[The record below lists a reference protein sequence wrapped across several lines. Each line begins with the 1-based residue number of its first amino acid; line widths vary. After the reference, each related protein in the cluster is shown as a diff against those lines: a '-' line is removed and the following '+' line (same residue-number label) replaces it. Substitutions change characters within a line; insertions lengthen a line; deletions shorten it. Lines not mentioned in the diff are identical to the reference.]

1 MLNAVKSSLRFM
13 TRREK
18 LGFSFFLSLRALTA
32 IFDLAGIAAIG
43 FLATSMALFV
53 TQGSDPN
60 RLIHIGAINIPA
72 VSIESLP
79 FITLAILGLF
89 VFKAVASIFLTHR
102 LANFLAKIEAR
113 AARTIAQKAFGQGLE
128 ATRANSLDEIIFA
141 VQIGSPSAFNGL
153 LNSVGSLVAEGFL
166 FFLVILAFALVNPSV
181 AIVTVLY
188 FGAIGFL
195 IQFFIGRLMQ
205 KTGSRIAEHT
215 VQANS
220 NLSDLGDVIKE
231 TSILGKQSYY
241 FDLIYKSRLKTASN
255 NATQFVLQGMPRYIV
270 ETALLVALALFTLFQ
285 ILEGDLASS
294 AVTLGIFLSGGLR
307 LTASLLPLQSALLTI
322 KQSIPPATRAFKIL
336 YAKAERTT
344 DVLSLQNDADLEG
357 PIGVSVRDLDFSFK
371 GMETNTLSQ
380 VSLEISPGKQAA
392 FIGLSGAGKSTL
404 ADLLLGL
411 LEPTKGKIFLGKI
424 NPVDLIEAHPGLL
437 GYVPQKPGMISG
449 TIAENIAL
457 GHPIED
463 IDNLR
468 LMNAISD
475 AHLSNLVESLPEGVM
490 TNIGKGKDQ
499 LSGGQ
504 LQRIG
509 LARALYT
516 QPKLLLMDEAT
527 SALDAESENEI
538 NRALDE
544 MRGKVTVILIAHRLN
559 TIQRSDV
566 VYLLNDGRIEA
577 SGTFS
582 ELLRSNATVQ
592 KLAELMAIEGQ

>member
-1 MLNAVKSSLRFM
+1 MLNAVMSSLRFM
-13 TRREK
+13 TPREK
-18 LGFSFFLSLRALTA
+18 LGFVSYLSLRALTA
-32 IFDLAGIAAIG
+32 IFDLAGILAIG

-53 TQGSDPN
+53 TQGENEN
-60 RLIHIGAINIPA
+60 RLVQIGSINIPA
-72 VSIESLP
+72 FSIESLP
-79 FITLAILGLF
+79 SITLMILGLF
-89 VFKAVASIFLTHR
+89 IFKAITSIWLTYR

-128 ATRANSLDEIIFA
+128 ATRANSLDETIFA

-166 FFLVILAFALVNPSV
+166 FVLVILSFAIVNPSV
-181 AIVTVLY
+181 AIITIVY
-188 FGAIGFL
+188 FGVIGFL
-195 IQFFIGRLMQ
+195 IQIFIGRLMQ
-205 KTGSRIAEHT
+205 KTGSRIAENT
-215 VQANS
+215 IQANS
-220 NLSDLGDVIKE
+220 NLSDLGDVMRE
-231 TSILGKQSYY
+231 TSILGRQDYY
-241 FDLIYKSRLKTASN
+241 FNLIYKSRLKTAGN

-270 ETALLVALALFTLFQ
+270 ETALIVALALFTLFQ
-285 ILEGDLASS
+285 ILEGDLSSS

-322 KQSIPPATRAFKIL
+322 KQSIPPANRAFQIL
-336 YAKAERTT
+336 YKTNNRAPYDSRMMQTGEFEAPL
-344 DVLSLQNDADLEG
+344 DVFVED
-357 PIGVSVRDLDFSFK
+357 VDFSFK
-371 GMETNTLSQ
+371 GMDTNTLSQ
-380 VSLEISPGKQAA
+380 VSLEIPSGKQAA

-411 LEPTKGKIFLGKI
+411 LEPTRGKILIGQM
-424 NPVDLIEAHPGLL
+424 NPVDLIQYQPGLL

-457 GHPIED
+457 GHQLDD
-463 IDNLR
+463 IDNHR
-468 LMNAISD
+468 LERAVVDS
-475 AHLSNLVESLPEGVM
+475 HLSDLIASLPEGVM

-516 QPKLLLMDEAT
+516 EPKLLIMDEAT

-538 NRALDE
+538 NRALDK
-544 MRGKVTVILIAHRLN
+544 MRGRVTVILIAHRLN

-566 VYLLNDGRIEA
+566 VFFLNNGRIED
-577 SGTFS
+577 SGTFP
-582 ELLRSNATVQ
+582 ELLRTNVTV
-592 KLAELMAIEGQ
+592 KNLAKLMAIEGN

>member
-32 IFDLAGIAAIG
+32 IFDLAGIVAIG

-53 TQGSDPN
+53 TQGSNPN
-60 RLIHIGAINIPA
+60 RLIKIGSINIPA

-79 FITLAILGLF
+79 FITLIILGLF
-89 VFKAVASIFLTHR
+89 VFKAFASILLTHR

-166 FFLVILAFALVNPSV
+166 FFLVILAFALVNPVV
-181 AIVTVLY
+181 AILTVLY

-220 NLSDLGDVIKE
+220 NLSDLGDVIRE
-231 TSILGKQSYY
+231 TSILGKQGYY
-241 FDLIYKSRLKTASN
+241 FDLIYKSRLKTAGN

-270 ETALLVALALFTLFQ
+270 ETALIVALALFTLYQ

-322 KQSIPPATRAFKIL
+322 KQSIPPATTAFKIL
-336 YAKAERTT
+336 YKNDERK
-344 DVLSLQNDADLEG
+344 LSDSDKQTSSSIEG
-357 PIGVSVRDLDFSFK
+357 PLDVSVREVDFSFR
-371 GMETNTLSQ
+371 GMATNTLSG
-380 VSLEISPGKQAA
+380 VSLEIPAGKQAA

-411 LEPTKGKIFLGKI
+411 LEPINGKILLGNN
-424 NPVDLIEAHPGLL
+424 NPVDLIESRPGLL

-457 GHPIED
+457 GQSIEE
-463 IDNLR
+463 IDKLR
-468 LMNAISD
+468 LEKAISD
-475 AHLSNLVESLPEGVM
+475 AHLSELVKSLPEGVM

-509 LARALYT
+509 LARALYS

-544 MRGKVTVILIAHRLN
+544 MRGRVTVIMIAHRLN

-566 VYLLNDGRIEA
+566 VFLLNNGRIEA
-577 SGTFS
+577 SGTFP
-582 ELLRSNATVQ
+582 ELLRTNATV
-592 KLAELMAIEGQ
+592 KNLAELMAIEGQ

>member
-1 MLNAVKSSLRFM
+1 VLNAVKNSLRFM

-18 LGFSFFLSLRALTA
+18 LGFLFFLSLRALTA

-53 TQGSDPN
+53 TQGSNPD
-60 RLIHIGAINIPA
+60 RLIQIGSINLPA

-79 FITLAILGLF
+79 FITLIILGLF
-89 VFKAVASIFLTHR
+89 VFKAFASILLTHR

-128 ATRANSLDEIIFA
+128 TTRNNSLDEIIFA

-166 FFLVILAFALVNPSV
+166 FFIVILAFALVNPVV

-205 KTGSRIAEHT
+205 KTGSRIAENT

-220 NLSDLGDVIKE
+220 NLSDLGDVIRE

-241 FDLIYKSRLKTASN
+241 FNLIYNSRLKTAGN

-270 ETALLVALALFTLFQ
+270 ETALIVALALFSLYQ
-285 ILEGDLASS
+285 IVEGDLASS

-322 KQSIPPATRAFKIL
+322 KQSIPPATSAFKIL
-336 YAKAERTT
+336 YKNDERKSRDSTQQT
-344 DVLSLQNDADLEG
+344 SGAIDG
-357 PIGVSVRDLDFSFK
+357 PLDVSVREVDFSFR
-371 GMETNTLSQ
+371 GMAINTLSG
-380 VSLEISPGKQAA
+380 VSLEISAGKQAA

-411 LEPTKGKIFLGKI
+411 LEPTKGEILLGNI
-424 NPVDLIEAHPGLL
+424 NPVDLIESQPGLL

-457 GHPIED
+457 GQPIEE
-463 IDNLR
+463 IDKLR
-468 LMNAISD
+468 LAKAISD
-475 AHLSNLVESLPEGVM
+475 AHLSELVESLPEGVM
-490 TNIGKGKDQ
+490 TNIGK
-499 LSGGQ
+499 
-504 LQRIG
+504 
-509 LARALYT
+509 
-516 QPKLLLMDEAT
+516 
-527 SALDAESENEI
+527 
-538 NRALDE
+538 
-544 MRGKVTVILIAHRLN
+544 H
-559 TIQRSDV
+559 
-566 VYLLNDGRIEA
+566 
-577 SGTFS
+577 
-582 ELLRSNATVQ
+582 
-592 KLAELMAIEGQ
+592 

>member
-1 MLNAVKSSLRFM
+1 MLNALKSSLRFM

-18 LGFSFFLSLRALTA
+18 VGFSVFLSFRALTA
-32 IFDLAGIAAIG
+32 IFDLAGILAIG

-53 TQGSDPN
+53 TQGSNPN
-60 RLIHIGAINIPA
+60 RLIQIGSINLPA
-72 VSIESLP
+72 VSIDSLP
-79 FITLAILGLF
+79 LLTLFILGLF
-89 VFKAVASIFLTHR
+89 VFKAVVSIVLTHR
-102 LANFLAKIEAR
+102 LATFLAKIEAR
-113 AARTIAQKAFGQGLE
+113 AARTIAQKAFSQGLE

-153 LNSVGSLVAEGFL
+153 LNSVGALVAEGFL
-166 FFLVILAFALVNPSV
+166 FLIVILAFAFVNPSV
-181 AIVTVLY
+181 AIITVLY

-195 IQFFIGRLMQ
+195 IQFFIGKMMQ
-205 KTGSRIAEHT
+205 KTGERIAENT

-220 NLSDLGDVIKE
+220 SLSDLGDVIRE
-231 TSILGKQSYY
+231 TSILGRQGHY
-241 FDLIYKSRLKTASN
+241 FNLIYKSRLKTAGN

-270 ETALLVALALFTLFQ
+270 ETALIVALALFTLFQ

-322 KQSIPPATRAFKIL
+322 KQSIPPANSAFQIL
-336 YAKAERTT
+336 YIENQRPKTESSEN
-344 DVLSLQNDADLEG
+344 LFGDLEA
-357 PIGVSVRDLDFSFK
+357 PLEVSVKDVDFSFR
-371 GMETNTLSQ
+371 GMDRNTLSKI
-380 VSLEISPGKQAA
+380 SLAIPAGKQAA

-411 LEPTKGKIFLGKI
+411 LEPTSGEMLVGQMK
-424 NPVDLIEAHPGLL
+424 PSELIESRPGLL
-437 GYVPQKPGMISG
+437 GYVPQKPGMVAG

-457 GHPIED
+457 GHHVDD
-463 IDNLR
+463 IDSIKLEK
-468 LMNAISD
+468 AISD
-475 AHLSNLVESLPEGVM
+475 AHLLEFISTLPEGVN

-544 MRGKVTVILIAHRLN
+544 MRGQVTVILIAHRLN

-566 VYLLNDGRIEA
+566 VFLLNNGQIED
-577 SGTFS
+577 SGTFTS
-582 ELLRSNATVQ
+582 LLQTNETVK
-592 KLAELMAIEGQ
+592 KLAKLMAIKEE